1 MMKLQKIF
9 AFESLKLLKYNAKCG
24 LFEENSVTLS
34 PNLNKKRKIMN
45 YNDFH
50 YGAVSQNRD
59 LEMQAAF
66 PVLMRKVYT
75 WMTLALVLTGLTAY
89 GVATSPGIMM
99 ALYSNSALMWGLVIA
114 EFALVIGISAAI
126 NRLSLATAT
135 LMFVAYSVINGAML
149 SSIFMIYTAASIA
162 SVFFITAATFAVM
175 ALIGYT
181 TKTDLTSVGKLLF
194 MALIGLVIATIVNMF
209 IGSSTLTM
217 ICSYVGVL
225 IFVGLTA
232 YDSQKIKN
240 MLMQAPDAGESS
252 QKLAL
257 LGALTLYLD
266 FINLFIYLLR
276 IFGDRRD

>member
-1 MMKLQKIF
+1 
-9 AFESLKLLKYNAKCG
+9 
-24 LFEENSVTLS
+24 
-34 PNLNKKRKIMN
+34 MN
-45 YNDFH
+45 YNDFQFS
-50 YGAVSQNRD
+50 GAVSHDRD
-59 LEMQAAF
+59 LEMQLAF

-89 GVATSPGIMM
+89 GVATSPGILM
-99 ALYSNSALMWGLVIA
+99 AIYSNPALLWGLVIA
-114 EFALVIGISAAI
+114 EFALVFGVSAAI
-126 NRLSLATAT
+126 NRLSLTTAT
-135 LMFVAYSVINGAML
+135 LMFVAYSVINGALL
-149 SSIFMIYTAASIA
+149 SSIFLVYTAASIT
-162 SVFFITAATFAVM
+162 SVFFITAATFATM

-194 MALIGLVIATIVNMF
+194 MALIGLIIATVVNIF
-209 IGSSTLTM
+209 VGSSMLTM

-232 YDSQKIKN
+232 YDSQKIKH
-240 MLMQAPDAGESS
+240 MLQQAPDASEAS